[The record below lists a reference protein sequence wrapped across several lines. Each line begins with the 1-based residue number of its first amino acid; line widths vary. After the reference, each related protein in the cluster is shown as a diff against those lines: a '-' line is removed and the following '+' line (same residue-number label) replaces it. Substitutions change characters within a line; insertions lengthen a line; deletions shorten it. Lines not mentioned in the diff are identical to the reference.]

1 MNLSRIASVV
11 ILVVLAG
18 PGRAADW
25 RERLKAELPVL
36 GHRNW
41 IVIADAAYP
50 AQSRPGIETL
60 YVGGDQIEVLREV
73 LRAVEATKHLRV
85 NVFGDAELG
94 SVPEDD
100 APGIGA
106 YRKKL
111 DALLHDR
118 PARTLPHEEV
128 IARLDDT
135 AKTFRVL
142 ILKTDLTLPYTSV
155 FLQLDCGYW
164 SADAER
170 RLREAMRRKLK

>member
-1 MNLSRIASVV
+1 MNLSRIVSVV
-11 ILVVLAG
+11 ILLGLAG
-18 PGRAADW
+18 VGRAADW
-25 RERLKAELPVL
+25 REKLKAELPVL

-41 IVIADAAYP
+41 IVVADAAYP

-73 LRAVEATKHLRV
+73 LQAVAATKHLRV

-111 DALLHDR
+111 DTLLHDR
-118 PARTLPHEEV
+118 PVHTLPHEEV
-128 IARLDDT
+128 LAKLDDA

-142 ILKTDLTLPYTSV
+142 VLKTDLALPYTSV

-164 SADAER
+164 SADAEK
-170 RLREAMRRKLK
+170 RLREVMRRKEK

>member
-1 MNLSRIASVV
+1 MNRSQMASVV
-11 ILVVLAG
+11 ILLTLAG
-18 PGRAADW
+18 LGQAADW
-25 RERLKAELPVL
+25 REKLKAELPLL

-41 IVIADAAYP
+41 IVVADAAYP

-73 LRAVEATKHLRV
+73 LKAIEGTKHVRA
-85 NVFGDAELG
+85 NVFGDAELA
-94 SVPEDD
+94 SVPEPD

-111 DALLHDR
+111 DALLQGR
-118 PARTLPHEEV
+118 PVHTLPHEDV
-128 IARLDDT
+128 IAKLDEA

-164 SADAER
+164 SADAEK
-170 RLREAMRRKLK
+170 RLRAAIRRKEK

>member
-1 MNLSRIASVV
+1 MASVV
-11 ILVVLAG
+11 ILLAFAG
-18 PGRAADW
+18 LTQAADW
-25 RERLKAELPVL
+25 REKLKTELPLL

-41 IVIADAAYP
+41 IVVADAAYP

-73 LRAVEATKHLRV
+73 LKAIESTKHLRA
-85 NVFGDAELG
+85 NVFNDAELQT
-94 SVPEDD
+94 VPEVD
-100 APGIGA
+100 AAGISA

-111 DALLHDR
+111 DTLLQDR
-118 PARTLPHEEV
+118 PVSTLPHEDV
-128 IARLDDT
+128 IAKLDDA

-164 SADAER
+164 SADAENGCARPSGER
-170 RLREAMRRKLK
+170 RNREQ

>member
-1 MNLSRIASVV
+1 MKLFRMASVV
-11 ILVVLAG
+11 ILLASVG
-18 PGRAADW
+18 MGRAADW
-25 RERLKAELPVL
+25 RDKLKTELPLL

-41 IVIADAAYP
+41 IVVADAAYP

-73 LRAVEATKHLRV
+73 LKAVEGTKHVRANL
-85 NVFGDAELG
+85 FGDAELR
-94 SVPEDD
+94 SVPEPD
-100 APGIGA
+100 APGISA

-111 DALLHDR
+111 DALLQDR
-118 PARTLPHEEV
+118 PVHILPHEDV
-128 IARLDDT
+128 IAKLDDT

-164 SADAER
+164 SADAEK
-170 RLREAMRRKLK
+170 RLREAIRRKEK